1 MRNRNRWILG
11 TYSCLTRQINCV
23 ITIGTQAYNLLL
35 IRTMIAYVVYGK
47 NVCVE

>member
-1 MRNRNRWILG
+1 LFDKTNKL
-11 TYSCLTRQINCV
+11 CV

-47 NVCVE
+47 MCV